1 MNLWFVILGAG
12 ILTYGIRL
20 SFILLAGIIDFP
32 DPIKHALRFVPTA
45 VFSAIIFPDL
55 FLSSG
60 KFNLSLDNDRLIAG
74 LLAAVIAWRTR
85 SVFWTIVV
93 GMVSLFLIKALVK

>member
-20 SFILLAGIIDFP
+20 SFILLAGKIDFP

-45 VFSAIIFPDL
+45 VFSAIIFPEL
-55 FLSSG
+55 FFQSG
-60 KFNLSLDNDRLIAG
+60 KFNFSLENYRLIAG
-74 LLAAVIAWRTR
+74 LLAVVIAWRTR
-85 SVFWTIVV
+85 SVFWTILG
-93 GMVSLFLIKALVK
+93 GMVSLFVIQALLM